1 MHKILIAAL
10 LFSATA
16 ASAQQNC
23 EQHRNNRAVGT
34 SAGNG
39 VGGVLGNVIA
49 GSGDRTL
56 ATILGAVGAG
66 VLGNQGGNNDG
77 NGNCANAYGYYDKS
91 GVWVASN
98 VAVNQQSGYYDRE
111 SNWVAG
117 APQGYY
123 DSQRRWVAA
132 QNAGNNGRPIGYRDR
147 NGQWVAPVAGDFD
160 ANNRYVTQT
169 VPGYWQNGRWIAG
182 TTSGSYDR
190 DGRWMAGQPNGQRDA
205 QGNAV
210 ADAQPGYY
218 DRRGRWNAGTARGRY
233 DDNGVWIGQNGGNG
247 NGYAD
252 NDFGNNGNG
261 QGNNGNGNNG
271 FGNNGNGN
279 NGNGN
284 NGYGNNGQGNNGQ
297 RDIESRFD
305 RIETRIDRG
314 IENRSLSRADANR
327 AEAELASIRRYDRS
341 LRNRNGQI
349 SPRNENAVQAR
360 LDRLSD
366 RLRNVRDAS

>member
-1 MHKILIAAL
+1 MYKILISAL

-16 ASAQQNC
+16 ASAQQSC
-23 EQHRNNRAVGT
+23 EQHRNNRAGGTGT
-34 SAGNG
+34 SAG
-39 VGGVLGNVIA
+39 VGNVLGNVIG

-66 VLGNQGGNNDG
+66 VLGNQVGNG
-77 NGNCANAYGYYDKS
+77 NGNCASAYGYYDRS

-98 VAVNQQSGYYDRE
+98 VAANQQSGYYDRD
-111 SNWVAG
+111 SNWVEG

-123 DSQRRWVAA
+123 DSQRRWVSA
-132 QNAGNNGRPIGYRDR
+132 QNAGSNGRPIGYRDR
-147 NGQWVAPVAGDFD
+147 NGHWIAPTAGDFD
-160 ANNRYVTQT
+160 ANNRYVTET
-169 VPGYWQNGRWIAG
+169 VPGYWQNGRWIGG

-190 DGRWMAGQPNGQRDA
+190 DGRWMAGQVNGQRDA
-205 QGNAV
+205 NGNWV

-218 DRRGRWNAGTARGRY
+218 DRRGRWNAGSARGRY
-233 DDNGVWIGQNGGNG
+233 DESGVWISQNGGNG

-252 NDFGNNGNG
+252 NSYGNNGNG
-261 QGNNGNGNNG
+261 Q
-271 FGNNGNGN
+271 
-279 NGNGN
+279 GN

-297 RDIESRFD
+297 REIESRFD

-341 LRNRNGQI
+341 VRNRNGQI